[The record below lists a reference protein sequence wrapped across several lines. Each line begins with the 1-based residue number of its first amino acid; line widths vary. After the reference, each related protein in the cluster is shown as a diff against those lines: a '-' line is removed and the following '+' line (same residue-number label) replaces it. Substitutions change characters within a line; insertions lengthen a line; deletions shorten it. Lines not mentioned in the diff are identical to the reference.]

1 MDTTHTLTFVA
12 LGALLGAA
20 GQGLRAVIGIK
31 KEIDDAKKT
40 NKTVN
45 DWFDGKE
52 FAISFVLGAVAG
64 ILAALT
70 QYGPTV
76 ELTKNLL
83 FGFVA
88 AGYSGADFIGGIMQ
102 KWLPSTK

>member
-12 LGALLGAA
+12 LGALLGLA
-20 GQGLRAVIGIK
+20 GQGVRAVIGIK
-31 KEIDDAKKT
+31 KEIDDPKNA

-45 DWFDGKE
+45 EWFDGKE
-52 FAISFVLGAVAG
+52 MTISFILGAVAG

-70 QYGPTV
+70 QYASNV

-88 AGYSGADFIGGIMQ
+88 AGYSGADFIGGFMQ
-102 KWLPSTK
+102 KWLPSNK

>member
-1 MDTTHTLTFVA
+1 MDATRTLTFVA
-12 LGALLGAA
+12 LGTLLGAA

-31 KEIDDAKKT
+31 KEIEDPKNA
-40 NKTVN
+40 NKTVK

-52 FAISFVLGAVAG
+52 FAISFILGAVAG

>member
-1 MDTTHTLTFVA
+1 MDATHTLTFVV
-12 LGALLGAA
+12 LGALLGMA
-20 GQGLRAVIGIK
+20 GQGVRAMIGIK
-31 KEIDDAKKT
+31 KEIDDPKNA
-40 NKTVN
+40 NRTVN
-45 DWFDGKE
+45 EWFDGRE
-52 FAISFVLGAVAG
+52 MAISFILGAVAG